1 MLVEFIRS
9 LVNNSFVN
17 VILTASHATFILQSK
32 VVLVTLT
39 KLKLKLRADDFQS
52 KSITVLVLKM
62 GDQENKSGGSVSLTP
77 QVEDVMK
84 RICSNSKVGN

>member
-9 LVNNSFVN
+9 LVNSGFVN

-32 VVLVTLT
+32 VVLVTQV
-39 KLKLKLRADDFQS
+39 KLKLKLWAYDCNFQS
-52 KSITVLVLKM
+52 VKHLVLKM

-77 QVEDVMK
+77 PVEDVMK